1 MKKFLLAMMMA
12 FVLSPSFAINPPDEG
27 MWLPM
32 FIKGYNYSEMQRLG
46 LKLTAEQLYD
56 INNSSLKDAIVQLGD
71 GFCTG
76 EIVSRD
82 GLMFTNHHCGYS
94 FIVDHSTTEHD
105 YLKNGFWA
113 MSREEEL
120 PNEGF
125 HVNMLEYMQDV
136 TATVL
141 AEVTADMKESQR
153 RDHVTKA
160 INKLKEEHSKE
171 GRYNVVIKPFYE
183 GNEYYMF
190 VYTTYKDI
198 RLVGAP
204 PSAVGKF
211 GGDTD
216 NWMWP
221 RHTGDFTIFRIYT
234 APDGSP
240 AEYSPENIPLKPKH
254 YLPISTKGV
263 KMGDFSMVWGYPGTT
278 ERFMTSYEVA
288 KTINID
294 NPSLVEP
301 FDQIIPV
308 YREEMNKSDRVR
320 LLYADDFASWAN
332 TWKNKQGETNSLIA
346 LRVKEKKEK
355 QEEILT
361 NWINAD
367 ESRKEKY
374 GDALPKIKAI
384 CEGVNANEM
393 KTFWYANV
401 VLMSSKTVML
411 PYSFRIPLPD
421 IGQKKVSLTAED
433 VQQLLKEYDESY
445 GKIVD
450 LPTEEK
456 VLVATLQIWNNVPE
470 ENQPSIIKYAK
481 ETYKKAGTR
490 WAEAFAADV
499 MEKSIFTSRERLEKF
514 LSKSYTKKMYDED
527 LLVKYNSSLIQAL
540 FMSQSTYRDASTKI
554 NLPRR
559 SYLAAIR
566 EMEQNKPMYPDA
578 NSTMR
583 VTYGQVLDYY
593 PIDGVHYLHYT
604 TAQGILEKEIP
615 NDPEFD
621 VPAKLKTLIE
631 TKDFGPY
638 AENGVLPVCF
648 LSNNDITGGNSGSP
662 VINANGELIG
672 LAFDGNWEALSSDIV
687 FNTELQRCINV
698 DVRYVLFIIDKYAG
712 AGYLLKEMDLR

>member
-1 MKKFLLAMMMA
+1 MRKFLLS
-12 FVLSPSFAINPPDEG
+12 VLVALFITPSFAINPPDEG

-32 FIKGYNYSEMQRLG
+32 FIKGYNYAEMQRMG
-46 LKLTAEQLYD
+46 LKLTPEQLYD

-94 FIVDHSTTEHD
+94 FVVEHSTTEHD

-141 AEVTADMKESQR
+141 AEVKADMKESQR
-153 RDHVTKA
+153 RELVNKA
-160 INKLKEEHSKE
+160 ISALKKEHGKD

-240 AEYSPENIPLKPKH
+240 AEYSKSNVPLKPKH
-254 YLPISTKGV
+254 YLPISMKGV
-263 KMGDFSMVWGYPGTT
+263 KKGDFSMIWGYPGTT

-288 KTINID
+288 KTINVD

-301 FDQIIPV
+301 LDIILPV
-308 YREEMNKSDRVR
+308 YREEMNNSDQVR
-320 LLYADDFASWAN
+320 LTYADDYAGWAN
-332 TWKNKQGETNSLIA
+332 MWKNKKGETNSLLA

-355 QEEILT
+355 QEAVLT
-361 NWINAD
+361 EWINAD
-367 ESRKEKY
+367 PTRKELY
-374 GDALPKIKAI
+374 GDALPKIKAA
-384 CEGVNANEM
+384 CENVDINAM
-393 KTFWYANV
+393 KAFWYCNMA
-401 VLMSSKTVML
+401 LTTSKTLML
-411 PYSFRIPLPD
+411 PFQLQLKKPD
-421 IGQKKVSLTAED
+421 EYEKKVVFTEEEIAD
-433 VQQLLKEYDESY
+433 YLKRYDALY
-445 GKIVD
+445 GAVD
-450 LPTEEK
+450 LPTEAK
-456 VLVATLQIWNNVPE
+456 VLAATLSIWEKLPDVSRPATLKFINE
-470 ENQPSIIKYAK
+470 KYK
-481 ETYKKAGTR
+481 GDVDKFVE
-490 WAEAFAADV
+490 DV
-499 MEKSIFTSRERLEKF
+499 MTKSFLTSRERFEKTLRKGITQKMLSADPLITYNNDVFTILF
-514 LSKSYTKKMYDED
+514 LT
-527 LLVKYNSSLIQAL
+527 
-540 FMSQSTYRDASTKI
+540 QSTYRDANSKL

-566 EMEQNKPMYPDA
+566 DMDKNKPMYPDA

-583 VTYGQVLDYY
+583 VTYGKILDYY
-593 PIDGVHYLHYT
+593 PADGVHYLHFT
-604 TAQGILEKEIP
+604 TAKGILEKEIP

-621 VPAKLKTLIE
+621 VPAKLKKLIE
-631 TKDFGPY
+631 EKDFGPY
-638 AENGVLPVCF
+638 AENGELPVCF

-662 VINANGELIG
+662 IMNADGELIG

-712 AGYLLKEMDLR
+712 AGYLLDEMDIRR